1 LRSLGFV
8 GAGSTGIPQDISA
21 SSTALFDFDQ
31 TPSAASSRIL
41 AALEAAGCAREIP
54 SEIKQMARALAAT
67 KTAGTFLCM
76 GEGAGE
82 VGAWILE
89 GMDHSSGFVALVQD
103 EREATVIQ
111 RELDC
116 DVRASVHLQDAASF
130 LLDVRA
136 HRFDLIVDLI
146 AGEHPKTLQL
156 GLGLL
161 AAGGVYLT
169 SSLGSLSH
177 ETLARRD
184 RQPDERQSPL
194 DPADFEIARWGNHLN
209 SMIIVRR
216 TERVRKNRRSAP
228 PAR

>member
-1 LRSLGFV
+1 LL
-8 GAGSTGIPQDISA
+8 
-21 SSTALFDFDQ
+21 DFDQ
-31 TPSAASSRIL
+31 TRNAASTRIL
-41 AALEAAGCAREIP
+41 AALKAAGCAREIS
-54 SEIKQMARALAAT
+54 SEIRHMARALAAT
-67 KTAGTFLCM
+67 KKAGAILCM

-136 HRFDLIVDLI
+136 HHFDLIVDLI
-146 AGEHPKTLQL
+146 ADEHPKTLRL

-161 AAGGVYLT
+161 RAGGVYLA
-169 SSLGSLSH
+169 SNLESLSH
-177 ETLARRD
+177 ETLPRCD
-184 RQPDERQSPL
+184 QEPGEQPSPL
-194 DPADFEIARWGNHLN
+194 DLSDFEIARWGDHLK

-216 TERVRKNRRSAP
+216 TERVRKKRRSRP